1 MERNDNEAGVCPS
14 PIDAQTGASGEID
27 LYGELTAFA
36 ELSPDE
42 QRRLLD
48 RPKPSSAEHPLPAQE
63 TSDLVPTIEN
73 VPSELVLSGVLVP
86 ASDVLSPSEI
96 VPAGEL
102 VPGTELVP
110 ADARLTQTAPQSV
123 TAEAVD
129 SVEAEAVE
137 PCSQPAS
144 GPEESTATVE
154 PPEARADVF
163 VRPSGPL
170 GSLTKGFVFTGAL
183 SRGVCI
189 GCGAESGTDD
199 LFCIACGVFIDEIS
213 TTRPVRLTC
222 VECQQSISTD
232 EIFCPWCGASLPE

>member
-1 MERNDNEAGVCPS
+1 MERNDNEAGVCAS

-48 RPKPSSAEHPLPAQE
+48 RPKPRSDENSPPAQG
-63 TSDLVPTIEN
+63 TSDLVPVGDV
-73 VPSELVLSGVLVP
+73 VPSNEIVP
-86 ASDVLSPSEI
+86 ASD
-96 VPAGEL
+96 L
-102 VPGTELVP
+102 VPTTEFVP
-110 ADARLTQTAPQSV
+110 REESLTQTAPESV
-123 TAEAVD
+123 TTEAID
-129 SVEAEAVE
+129 SVEAEAV
-137 PCSQPAS
+137 QPSPESGSGLEDPTAS
-144 GPEESTATVE
+144 VE
-154 PPEARADVF
+154 PPGVRADVF

-170 GSLTKGFVFTGAL
+170 GSITKGFVFTGAL

-232 EIFCPWCGASLPE
+232 EIFCPWCGASLTE

>member
-1 MERNDNEAGVCPS
+1 MERNDNEAGVCAS

-48 RPKPSSAEHPLPAQE
+48 RPKPSSDENSPPAQG
-63 TSDLVPTIEN
+63 TSDLVPTTEF
-73 VPSELVLSGVLVP
+73 VPREES
-86 ASDVLSPSEI
+86 
-96 VPAGEL
+96 
-102 VPGTELVP
+102 
-110 ADARLTQTAPQSV
+110 LTQTAPESV
-123 TAEAVD
+123 TTEAID
-129 SVEAEAVE
+129 SVEAEAV
-137 PCSQPAS
+137 QPSPESGSGLEGPTAS
-144 GPEESTATVE
+144 VE
-154 PPEARADVF
+154 PPGVRADVF

-170 GSLTKGFVFTGAL
+170 GSITKGFVFTGAL

-232 EIFCPWCGASLPE
+232 EIFCPWCGASLTE